1 MSLAGSE
8 FVPLLTLKTD
18 VLFHTVPV
26 GFAPS
31 ALLALGGMVMTSGLL
46 KLGAGV
52 PSWKYA
58 VATPAPLSAT
68 NNVPDEETAI
78 PHGFITLE
86 SVISATPGMS
96 PSRFSQS
103 KLARAVTASANMLAA
118 TSDTVLNGTRR
129 VVSCVLSSV
138 RVSFSC

>member
-18 VLFHTVPV
+18 VLLHTVPV

-52 PSWKYA
+52 PFWKQA

-68 NNVPDEETAI
+68 TNVPDEATAL
-78 PHGFITLE
+78 PHGFIRLE
-86 SVISATPGMS
+86 SVMSATPGMS
-96 PSRFSQS
+96 PSRFAQ
-103 KLARAVTASANMLAA
+103 
-118 TSDTVLNGTRR
+118 
-129 VVSCVLSSV
+129 
-138 RVSFSC
+138 

>member
-8 FVPLLTLKTD
+8 LVPLLTLKTD

-31 ALLALGGMVMTSGLL
+31 VLLALGGIVMTSGLP

-52 PSWKYA
+52 PSGKYA

-68 NNVPDEETAI
+68 NNVPDGETVI

-86 SVISATPGMS
+86 SVISATPGIS

-103 KLARAVTASANMLAA
+103 KLARAVAASASMLAA
-118 TSDTVLNGTRR
+118 TSDAVLNDTSI
-129 VVSCVLSSV
+129 VFICVPFLLFLASE
-138 RVSFSC
+138 